1 LLRGGCCSEV
11 FVKTGLTALTKPI
24 LIVTLTTATCTAI
37 LPMQRVIKKKKKLK
51 ASDRCCTINDGFEKK

>member
-24 LIVTLTTATCTAI
+24 MIVTLTTATCTAI
-37 LPMQRVIKKKKKLK
+37 LPIERVNKIKNKIE
-51 ASDRCCTINDGFEKK
+51 SFR